1 MRVFSSIS
9 KLTWVFVFPLL
20 FSCTS
25 DEEDNTTT
33 CIKTDQEA
41 TDSIETST
49 SKESIAKKEILY
61 FYEGDFVP
69 SPEQV
74 NN

>member
-25 DEEDNTTT
+25 DEDDNTTT
-33 CIKTDQEA
+33 CIKTAQEA
-41 TDSIETST
+41 TDSTETSA
-49 SKESIAKKEILY
+49 SRVSIVKKDVLY
-61 FYEGDFVP
+61 FL
-69 SPEQV
+69 
-74 NN
+74 

>member
-20 FSCTS
+20 FSCTT
-25 DEEDNTTT
+25 DEDDNTTT

-41 TDSIETST
+41 PDSEQQRLQLQAQLNNGNST
-49 SKESIAKKEILY
+49 PPAGGRISN
-61 FYEGDFVP
+61 DF
-69 SPEQV
+69 
-74 NN
+74 